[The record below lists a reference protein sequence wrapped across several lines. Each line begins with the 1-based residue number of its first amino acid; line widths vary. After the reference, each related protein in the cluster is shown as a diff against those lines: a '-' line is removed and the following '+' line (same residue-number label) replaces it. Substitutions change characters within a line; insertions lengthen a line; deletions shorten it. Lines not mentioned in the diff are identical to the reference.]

1 VTPTNGFLPPA
12 SSERKSADRRE
23 RLLVLLH
30 TLGERRWLIL
40 ATAALI
46 VAFFTLRSAAQDDK
60 YEAASEVLIGQTDP
74 VNGLFPGAAA
84 AKDPDRVARTNLEL
98 IESET
103 VAERVSRSL
112 TTTTDP
118 PSADGLLDMVDADI
132 EEDSDVIAIKVRDE
146 DPELAADVANAWAS
160 QFARVRD
167 RASRRNL
174 ERAIER
180 AQVELESLPPDEV
193 SSPRGRTIERR
204 LSDLEIAVALQG
216 SVVEVVQEA
225 DAPDDPVEPNPGTAF
240 LVSIP
245 LGLLAGLLLA
255 LLVSYIDRRLK
266 REEQVEAVTQLPVV
280 ASIPR
285 RSERLVR
292 RRAGGGVWADPVE
305 AEAYGRL
312 ATNLRFFNFD
322 RQVKTV
328 LVTSAVPEEGKTTV
342 ALRLAAAL
350 AGAGQGVL
358 AIEADLRR
366 PTFTDYF
373 SIQFPHGLSG
383 VLIGATPFEDVVTRV
398 HTSYALA
405 APTEE
410 GDEAWTTAPFIEVVP
425 AGVIPPNP
433 NELLAGNALPQ
444 VLHEAKTHADIV
456 LVDSAPLVPVGDA
469 IPIAGA
475 VDGVLLVVKLG
486 ESQRDE
492 VRRALKL
499 LGTLRSKVIGVVI
512 TNAER
517 PSDKYDYYA
526 TEPPAPTPAV
536 DPLGPRRRGRRPAPR
551 FEDRVEGNGGGGDTD
566 TDTDETVTI
575 RSEPDEER

>member
-1 VTPTNGFLPPA
+1 M
-12 SSERKSADRRE
+12 
-23 RLLVLLH
+23 LLH
-30 TLGERRWLIL
+30 TLSERRWLIL
-40 ATAALI
+40 ATAAVI
-46 VAFFTLRSAAQDDK
+46 VTFATLRSAAQDDE
-60 YEAASEVLIGQTDP
+60 YEAVSKVLVGQTDP
-74 VNGLFPGAAA
+74 VNALFPGAGADR
-84 AKDPDRVARTNLEL
+84 DPDRVARTNIEL
-98 IESET
+98 IESLT
-103 VAERVSRSL
+103 VAERVERRQQG
-112 TTTTDP
+112 DP
-118 PSADGLLDMVDADI
+118 QLSASQLLDRVDAVI
-132 EEDSDVIAIKVRDE
+132 ENDSDVVAIRVRDE
-146 DPELAADVANAWAS
+146 DPERAAEVANA
-160 QFARVRD
+160 FANQYSRYRE
-167 RASRRNL
+167 RASSRNL
-174 ERAIER
+174 AQAIER
-180 AQVELESLPPDEV
+180 AQIELDELDGDELA
-193 SSPRGRTIERR
+193 SPRGRTIERR
-204 LSDLEIAVALQG
+204 LSDLEIAAALQG
-216 SVVEVVQEA
+216 GTVEVVKRAEV
-225 DAPDDPVEPNPGTAF
+225 PDDRVAPQPLLAF
-240 LVSIP
+240 LLSLP
-245 LGLLAGLLLA
+245 LGFLAGLLLA
-255 LLVSYIDRRLK
+255 GLVSYLDRRLK
-266 REEQVEAVTQLPVV
+266 REEQVEAITQLPVV

-322 RQVKTV
+322 RNVKTV

-342 ALRLAAAL
+342 TLRLAAAL

-433 NELLAGNALPQ
+433 TELLAGNALQQ
-444 VLHEAKTHADIV
+444 VLSDAKSHADIV

-469 IPIAGA
+469 IPLANA

-486 ESQRDE
+486 ESRRDE
-492 VRRALKL
+492 LRRALKL
-499 LGTLRSKVIGVVI
+499 LGTLRSKVVGVVI

-517 PSDKYDYYA
+517 PSDKYDYYS
-526 TEPPAPTPAV
+526 TKEPPAPAL

-551 FEDRVEGNGGGGDTD
+551 FEDANGDLDEGA
-566 TDTDETVTI
+566 I
-575 RSEPDEER
+575 RSEPAEER

>member
-1 VTPTNGFLPPA
+1 MTPTDGFLPPA

-23 RLLVLLH
+23 RLRVLLH

-40 ATAALI
+40 ATAAII
-46 VAFFTLRSAAQDDK
+46 VAFVTLRSAAQEDK
-60 YEAASEVLIGQTDP
+60 YEAVSEVLVGQTDP
-74 VNGLFPGAAA
+74 VNGLFPGAGAD
-84 AKDPDRVARTNLEL
+84 KDPDRVARTNLEL
-98 IESET
+98 IENET
-103 VAERVSRSL
+103 VAERVEA
-112 TTTTDP
+112 TQTTDDP
-118 PSADGLLDMVDADI
+118 LDVDELLDRVDADI
-132 EEDSDVIAIKVRDE
+132 ENDSDIVAIKVRDE
-146 DPELAADVANAWAS
+146 DPERAAEIATGFAV
-160 QFARVRD
+160 QFARFRQ
-167 RASRRNL
+167 RASSRNL
-174 ERAIER
+174 ERAIAR
-180 AQVELESLPPDEV
+180 AQLELEALPEEDV
-193 SSPRGRTIERR
+193 TSARGRTIERR
-204 LSDLEIAVALQG
+204 LSDLEIAAALQG
-216 SVVEVVQEA
+216 SAVEVVKEA
-225 DAPDDPVEPNPGTAF
+225 DAPDDTVEPRPFKAF

-245 LGLLAGLLLA
+245 IGLLAGLLLA
-255 LLVSYIDRRLK
+255 GLVSYLDRRLK
-266 REEQVEAVTQLPVV
+266 REEQVEAITQMPVV

-292 RRAGGGVWADPVE
+292 RKAGGGVWADPVE

-383 VLIGATPFEDVVTRV
+383 VLIGATPFDDVVTRV

-433 NELLAGNALPQ
+433 NELLAGNALPK
-444 VLHEAKTHADIV
+444 VLQEAKQHADIV

-469 IPIAGA
+469 IPVANA

-492 VRRALKL
+492 LRRALKL
-499 LGTLRSKVIGVVI
+499 LGTLRSKVIGIVI
-512 TNAER
+512 TNAPR

-526 TEPPAPTPAV
+526 TEPPVPTPTL

-551 FEDRVEGNGGGGDTD
+551 FEDRDSENGSGEEQVAETES
-566 TDTDETVTI
+566 DE
-575 RSEPDEER
+575 R

>member
-1 VTPTNGFLPPA
+1 VTPTDGFLPPA

-40 ATAALI
+40 ATAVAI
-46 VAFFTLRSAAQDDK
+46 VAFATLRSAAQDDK
-60 YEAASEVLIGQTDP
+60 YEASSEVLVGQTDP
-74 VNGLFPGAAA
+74 VNGLFPGAGAT
-84 AKDPDRVARTNLEL
+84 KDPARVARTNLQL
-98 IESET
+98 VESET
-103 VAERVSRSL
+103 VAERVSQSL

-118 PSADGLLDMVDADI
+118 PSSSELLDMVDADI
-132 EEDSDVIAIKVRDE
+132 EEDSDVIAINVRDE
-146 DPELAADVANAWAS
+146 DPELAADIANAWAT

-174 ERAIER
+174 ENAITRAET
-180 AQVELESLPPDEV
+180 ELEALPPEETA
-193 SSPRGRTIERR
+193 SPRGRTIERR
-204 LSDLEIAVALQG
+204 LSDLEIAAALQG
-216 SVVEVVQEA
+216 SVVEVVDQAE
-225 DAPDDPVEPNPGTAF
+225 APDDPIEPNPGTAF

-245 LGLLAGLLLA
+245 IGLLAGLLLA
-255 LLVSYIDRRLK
+255 LLVSYLDRRLK
-266 REEQVEAVTQLPVV
+266 REEQVEAITQMPVV

-328 LVTSAVPEEGKTTV
+328 LVTSAIPEEGKTTV

-444 VLHEAKTHADIV
+444 VLNEAKSHADIV
-456 LVDSAPLVPVGDA
+456 LIDSAPLVPVGDA
-469 IPIAGA
+469 IPIANA

-551 FEDRVEGNGGGGDTD
+551 FEDGADENGHGEE
-566 TDTDETVTI
+566 TDEPVVT

>member
-1 VTPTNGFLPPA
+1 M
-12 SSERKSADRRE
+12 
-23 RLLVLLH
+23 LLH

-40 ATAALI
+40 VVAAVI
-46 VAFFTLRSAAQDDK
+46 VAFATLRSAAQDDQ
-60 YEAASEVLIGQTDP
+60 YEAASKVLVGQTDP
-74 VNGLFPGAAA
+74 VNGLFPGAGAV
-84 AKDPDRVARTNLEL
+84 KDPDRVARTNLEL

-103 VAERVSRSL
+103 VADQVSQSL
-112 TTTTDP
+112 TTTTNP
-118 PSADGLLDMVDADI
+118 PGPSELLDMMDADI
-132 EEDSDVIAIKVRDE
+132 EDDSDVISINVRDE
-146 DPELAADVANAWAS
+146 DPDLAAEIANVWAT

-174 ERAIER
+174 ENAIDRAET
-180 AQVELESLPPDEV
+180 ELEALPPEDAA
-193 SSPRGRTIERR
+193 SPRGRTIERR
-204 LSDLEIAVALQG
+204 LSDLEIAAALQG
-216 SVVEVVQEA
+216 SVVEVVDRA
-225 DAPDDPVEPNPGTAF
+225 DVPDDPVEPNPGTTF
-240 LVSIP
+240 LLSTPI
-245 LGLLAGLLLA
+245 GLLVGLLLA
-255 LLVSYIDRRLK
+255 LLVSFIDRRLK
-266 REEQVEAVTQLPVV
+266 REEQVEAITQMPVV

-285 RSERLVR
+285 RSERLIR
-292 RRAGGGVWADPVE
+292 RRAGSGVWADPVE

-444 VLHEAKTHADIV
+444 VLDDAKKHADIV

-469 IPIAGA
+469 IPIANA

-499 LGTLRSKVIGVVI
+499 LGTLRSKIIGVVI
-512 TNAER
+512 TNADR

-526 TEPPAPTPAV
+526 TEPPAPAPAI

-551 FEDRVEGNGGGGDTD
+551 FEDRAEENGHGDE
-566 TDTDETVTI
+566 TDESVVI

>member
-1 VTPTNGFLPPA
+1 
-12 SSERKSADRRE
+12 
-23 RLLVLLH
+23 
-30 TLGERRWLIL
+30 
-40 ATAALI
+40 
-46 VAFFTLRSAAQDDK
+46 
-60 YEAASEVLIGQTDP
+60 
-74 VNGLFPGAAA
+74 
-84 AKDPDRVARTNLEL
+84 
-98 IESET
+98 
-103 VAERVSRSL
+103 
-112 TTTTDP
+112 
-118 PSADGLLDMVDADI
+118 M
-132 EEDSDVIAIKVRDE
+132 
-146 DPELAADVANAWAS
+146 
-160 QFARVRD
+160 
-167 RASRRNL
+167 
-174 ERAIER
+174 
-180 AQVELESLPPDEV
+180 
-193 SSPRGRTIERR
+193 
-204 LSDLEIAVALQG
+204 
-216 SVVEVVQEA
+216 
-225 DAPDDPVEPNPGTAF
+225 
-240 LVSIP
+240 SIP
-245 LGLLAGLLLA
+245 IGLLAGLLLA
-255 LLVSYIDRRLK
+255 GLVSYLDRRLK
-266 REEQVEAVTQLPVV
+266 REEQVEAITQMPVV

-292 RRAGGGVWADPVE
+292 RKAGGGVWADPVE
-305 AEAYGRL
+305 AESYGRL

-383 VLIGATPFEDVVTRV
+383 VLIGATPFEDVITRV

-433 NELLAGNALPQ
+433 TELLAGNALPQ
-444 VLHEAKTHADIV
+444 VLDEAKSHADIV

-469 IPIAGA
+469 IPIANA

-486 ESQRDE
+486 ASQRDE
-492 VRRALKL
+492 VRKALKL

-512 TNAER
+512 TNAAR
-517 PSDKYDYYA
+517 PSDKYEYYA
-526 TEPPAPTPAV
+526 KEPPAPAPTI

-551 FEDRVEGNGGGGDTD
+551 FEEHTEENGGGAERVTERDT
-566 TDTDETVTI
+566 EQ
-575 RSEPDEER
+575 

>member
-1 VTPTNGFLPPA
+1 M
-12 SSERKSADRRE
+12 R
-23 RLLVLLH
+23 LH

-40 ATAALI
+40 ATAAVI
-46 VAFFTLRSAAQDDK
+46 VAVATLNSAAQDDK
-60 YEAASEVLIGQTDP
+60 YEAVSKVLVGQTDP
-74 VNGLFPGAAA
+74 VNALFPGAGAD
-84 AKDPDRVARTNLEL
+84 KDPDRIARTNLEL
-98 IESET
+98 IENET
-103 VAERVSRSL
+103 VAERVSRAQLGEDSL
-112 TTTTDP
+112 SVDE
-118 PSADGLLDMVDADI
+118 LLERVDAEI
-132 EEDSDVIAIKVRDE
+132 ENDSDVVAIKVRDE
-146 DPELAADVANAWAS
+146 DPERAAEIANG
-160 QFARVRD
+160 FATQYSRFRE
-167 RASRRNL
+167 RASSRNL
-174 ERAIER
+174 EDAIER
-180 AQVELESLPPDEV
+180 AQIELDALADEEL

-204 LSDLEIAVALQG
+204 LSDLEIAAALQG
-216 SVVEVVQEA
+216 SAVEVVKRA
-225 DAPDDPVEPNPGTAF
+225 DAPDDPVEPRPFLTF

-245 LGLLAGLLLA
+245 IGLLAGLLLA
-255 LLVSYIDRRLK
+255 GLVSYLDRRLK
-266 REEQVEAVTQLPVV
+266 REEQVEAITQMPVV

-292 RRAGGGVWADPVE
+292 RKAGGGVWADPVE
-305 AEAYGRL
+305 AESYGRL

-342 ALRLAAAL
+342 TLRLAAAL

-358 AIEADLRR
+358 AVEADLRR

-425 AGVIPPNP
+425 AGVVPPNP
-433 NELLAGNALPQ
+433 TELLAGNALPR
-444 VLHEAKTHADIV
+444 VLQEAKKHADIV

-469 IPIAGA
+469 IPIANA

-492 VRRALKL
+492 LRRALKL

-512 TNAER
+512 TNADR

-526 TEPPAPTPAV
+526 TEPPAPMPAL

-551 FEDRVEGNGGGGDTD
+551 FEEHAEGNGGG
-566 TDTDETVTI
+566 DTDETVAI

>member
-1 VTPTNGFLPPA
+1 M
-12 SSERKSADRRE
+12 
-23 RLLVLLH
+23 LLH

-40 ATAALI
+40 AVAAAI
-46 VAFFTLRSAAQDDK
+46 VVVATLRSAAQDDE
-60 YEAASEVLIGQTDP
+60 YEAVAKVLVGQTDP
-74 VNGLFPGAAA
+74 VNALFPGAGADR
-84 AKDPDRVARTNLEL
+84 DPDRIARTNIQL
-98 IESET
+98 IENAT
-103 VAERVSRSL
+103 VADRVERAIGSEVDL
-112 TTTTDP
+112 
-118 PSADGLLDMVDADI
+118 SASELLDRVDADI
-132 EEDSDVIAIKVRDE
+132 ENDSDVVAIKVRDE
-146 DPELAADVANAWAS
+146 DPEQAAQIANS
-160 QFARVRD
+160 FANQYSRFRE
-167 RASRRNL
+167 RAAGRNL

-180 AQVELESLPPDEV
+180 AQIELDELEGDEIA
-193 SSPRGRTIERR
+193 SPRGRTIERR
-204 LSDLEIAVALQG
+204 LSDLEIAAALQG
-216 SVVEVVQEA
+216 GTVEVVKRAE
-225 DAPDDPVEPNPGTAF
+225 APDDRVEPRPFSAF
-240 LVSIP
+240 LLSIP
-245 LGLLAGLLLA
+245 IGLLAGLLLA
-255 LLVSYIDRRLK
+255 GLVSYLDRRLK
-266 REEQVEAVTQLPVV
+266 REEQVEALTQLPVV

-305 AEAYGRL
+305 AESYGRL

-322 RQVKTV
+322 RNVKTV
-328 LVTSAVPEEGKTTV
+328 LVTSAIPEEGKTTV
-342 ALRLAAAL
+342 TLRLAAAL

-433 NELLAGNALPQ
+433 TELLAGNALQQ
-444 VLHEAKTHADIV
+444 VLRDAKTHADIV

-469 IPIAGA
+469 IPLANA

-486 ESQRDE
+486 ESRRDE
-492 VRRALKL
+492 LRRALKL

-517 PSDKYDYYA
+517 PSDKYDYYS
-526 TEPPAPTPAV
+526 TKEPPPATRP
-536 DPLGPRRRGRRPAPR
+536 DPLGPRPRGRRPAPR
-551 FEDRVEGNGGGGDTD
+551 FEDAEENGGGDFDEGDL
-566 TDTDETVTI
+566 DEGDLDEAAT
-575 RSEPDEER
+575 RSGPDEER

>member
-1 VTPTNGFLPPA
+1 
-12 SSERKSADRRE
+12 
-23 RLLVLLH
+23 
-30 TLGERRWLIL
+30 
-40 ATAALI
+40 
-46 VAFFTLRSAAQDDK
+46 
-60 YEAASEVLIGQTDP
+60 
-74 VNGLFPGAAA
+74 
-84 AKDPDRVARTNLEL
+84 
-98 IESET
+98 
-103 VAERVSRSL
+103 
-112 TTTTDP
+112 
-118 PSADGLLDMVDADI
+118 M
-132 EEDSDVIAIKVRDE
+132 
-146 DPELAADVANAWAS
+146 
-160 QFARVRD
+160 
-167 RASRRNL
+167 
-174 ERAIER
+174 
-180 AQVELESLPPDEV
+180 
-193 SSPRGRTIERR
+193 
-204 LSDLEIAVALQG
+204 
-216 SVVEVVQEA
+216 
-225 DAPDDPVEPNPGTAF
+225 
-240 LVSIP
+240 
-245 LGLLAGLLLA
+245 
-255 LLVSYIDRRLK
+255 SYLDRRLK
-266 REEQVEAVTQLPVV
+266 REEQVEAITQLPVV

-444 VLHEAKTHADIV
+444 VLHEAKAHADIV

-469 IPIAGA
+469 IPIANA

-526 TEPPAPTPAV
+526 TEPPAPTPAI

-551 FEDRVEGNGGGGDTD
+551 FEDRSEGNGHGEE
-566 TDTDETVTI
+566 TDETVAI

>member
-1 VTPTNGFLPPA
+1 M
-12 SSERKSADRRE
+12 
-23 RLLVLLH
+23 LLH
-30 TLGERRWLIL
+30 TLSERRWLIL
-40 ATAALI
+40 ATAAII
-46 VAFFTLRSAAQDDK
+46 VAVATLNSAAQDDK
-60 YEAASEVLIGQTDP
+60 YEAVSKVLVGQTDP
-74 VNGLFPGAAA
+74 VNGLFPGAGADS
-84 AKDPDRVARTNLEL
+84 DPDRVARTNLQL
-98 IESET
+98 IENET
-103 VAERVSRSL
+103 VAERVERALAGEVSL
-112 TTTTDP
+112 D
-118 PSADGLLDMVDADI
+118 AEELLDRVDADI
-132 EEDSDVIAIKVRDE
+132 ENDSDVVAIKVRDE
-146 DPELAADVANAWAS
+146 DPEQAAAIANAFAV
-160 QFARVRD
+160 QFARYRE
-167 RASRRNL
+167 RASSRNL
-174 ERAIER
+174 ERAIAR
-180 AQVELESLPPDEV
+180 AQLELDALEGDDLT
-193 SSPRGRTIERR
+193 SPRGRTIERR
-204 LSDLEIAVALQG
+204 LSDLEIAAALQG
-216 SVVEVVQEA
+216 SSVEVVKRAEV
-225 DAPDDPVEPNPGTAF
+225 PDDPVEPRPFSTF

-245 LGLLAGLLLA
+245 IGLLAGLLLA
-255 LLVSYIDRRLK
+255 GLVSYLDRRLK
-266 REEQVEAVTQLPVV
+266 REEQVEALTQLPVV

-305 AEAYGRL
+305 AESYGRL

-328 LVTSAVPEEGKTTV
+328 LVTSAIPEEGKTTV
-342 ALRLAAAL
+342 TLRLAAAL

-433 NELLAGNALPQ
+433 TELLAGNALPQ
-444 VLHEAKTHADIV
+444 VLHEAKSHADIV

-486 ESQRDE
+486 ESRRDE
-492 VRRALKL
+492 LRRALKL

-512 TNAER
+512 TNADR
-517 PSDKYDYYA
+517 PADKYDYYA
-526 TEPPAPTPAV
+526 TEPPAPAPAM

-551 FEDRVEGNGGGGDTD
+551 YEEHAEENGGGAEA
-566 TDTDETVTI
+566 ETV
-575 RSEPDEER
+575 SEHDEK